1 VDAVRADQDVACD
14 SPAVGDRH
22 GQPVPVLLESLDARI
37 QMDAGVTE
45 GMDQNVEQVGA
56 VNLVVGRAK
65 MCLCPLAERGSEDA
79 LAGVPGTVVS
89 PLRVDGDARQRL
101 AQPQGPE
108 YPGRIRTELDAGSDL
123 PRGVRLLEQLG
134 VDAPLP
140 ECESGGNSTDAATGD
155 QDPEITPLMDFSVY
169 PFNPWNL
176 TGTAA
181 SCCELVHVQ
190 RQIQGLLWPV
200 KAAGRKPG
208 PCPRPGLPRKPVQR
222 DTGQKENSIVP
233 F

>member
-1 VDAVRADQDVACD
+1 VPLPARRAG
-14 SPAVGDRH
+14 P
-22 GQPVPVLLESLDARI
+22 
-37 QMDAGVTE
+37 
-45 GMDQNVEQVGA
+45 
-56 VNLVVGRAK
+56 
-65 MCLCPLAERGSEDA
+65 EDA

-169 PFNPWNL
+169 PFDPWNL
-176 TGTAA
+176 TGAAA

-190 RQIQGLLWPV
+190 RQIQV
-200 KAAGRKPG
+200 CYGRSRPPDG
-208 PCPRPGLPRKPVQR
+208 NPDHARDVGCPASLSSAILARRRTL
-222 DTGQKENSIVP
+222 
-233 F
+233 